1 MSDSIL
7 RFSGKTLYLDNFYP
21 CNVEFEGMFYPSSE
35 HAFQAAK
42 TFDIEERKKFQKYST
57 PKSAKQHG
65 RKVKLRSDWENV
77 KIQVMKDIVK
87 DKFTRNEDI
96 RQLLLATED
105 AHLEEGNFHGDKFWG
120 TVNREGENWLG
131 KILMEVREELRR
143 QKTLT

>member
-1 MSDSIL
+1 
-7 RFSGKTLYLDNFYP
+7 
-21 CNVEFEGMFYPSSE
+21 MFYPSSE

-65 RKVKLRSDWENV
+65 RKVKLRPDWENV
-77 KIQVMKDIVK
+77 KIQVMKNIVK

-120 TVNREGENWLG
+120 TVNREGENWL
-131 KILMEVREELRR
+131 
-143 QKTLT
+143 